1 MQDKILKK
9 LHLGFIQVHVLYHAK
24 KTAFYG
30 AWMIEELFE
39 HGYRISPGTLYP
51 MLHEMATQGLLSA
64 HPEIVN
70 GKVRKYYSIS
80 GWRIR
85 AFGRKREGACTRTRT
100 NGRLIRTI
108 DID

>member
-24 KTAFYG
+24 KAAFYG
-30 AWMIEELFE
+30 TWMIDELYE

-64 HPEIVN
+64 YPKIVN
-70 GKVRKYYSIS
+70 GKVRKYYSITQAGES
-80 GWRIR
+80 VLSD
-85 AFGRKREGACTRTRT
+85 AKEKALALVRELTE
-100 NGRLIRTI
+100 
-108 DID
+108 D

>member
-24 KTAFYG
+24 KAAFYG
-30 AWMIEELFE
+30 TWMIDELFK

-51 MLHEMATQGLLSA
+51 MLHEMATQGLLIA

-70 GKVRKYYSIS
+70 GKVRKYYSITQAGES
-80 GWRIR
+80 VLLDAKQR
-85 AFGRKREGACTRTRT
+85 ALALVRE
-100 NGRLIRTI
+100 LQE
-108 DID
+108 D

>member
-70 GKVRKYYSIS
+70 GKVRKYYSITQAGES
-80 GWRIR
+80 VLSDVRKYAR
-85 AFGRKREGACTRTRT
+85 ALVRELTE
-100 NGRLIRTI
+100 
-108 DID
+108 D

>member
-24 KTAFYG
+24 KAAFFG
-30 AWMIEELFE
+30 SWMIEELYE

-70 GKVRKYYSIS
+70 GKVRKYYSITQKGES
-80 GWRIR
+80 VLSD
-85 AFGRKREGACTRTRT
+85 AKEKALELVRE
-100 NGRLIRTI
+100 LEE
-108 DID
+108 D

>member
-1 MQDKILKK
+1 MQNKILKK

-70 GKVRKYYSIS
+70 GKVRKYYSITQAGES
-80 GWRIR
+80 VLSD
-85 AFGRKREGACTRTRT
+85 AREKALALVRELTE
-100 NGRLIRTI
+100 
-108 DID
+108 D